1 MKNRKNVLIVFAV
14 LAILCLGIGYAALT
28 DSLQLTG
35 TIKGGA
41 SDADIVNPEEFN
53 ILWVSGT
60 TEDSS
65 NVALDRGGK
74 ALTSAANADDAEGTA
89 TLTISNMFVAG
100 DKVVATYVFENEELS
115 DDPELQYDAN
125 INIAFTGYA
134 QQDGPVINW
143 EVKIGG
149 NVVTDTIVDNQ
160 GLDFVLENGAQA
172 TLVVTVQL
180 LDTLISGDYTWE
192 ISFDITAEAK

>member
-53 ILWVSGT
+53 ILWISGT
-60 TEDSS
+60 TSNSS
-65 NVALDRGGK
+65 NPALDRGDK
-74 ALTSAANADDAEGTA
+74 ALTSTANTDDAEGTA

-100 DKVVATYVFENEELS
+100 DKVVATYVFENEKIGLDEELW
-115 DDPELQYDAN
+115 YDAN

-134 QQDGPVINW
+134 QQDGPTIDW
-143 EVKIGG
+143 EVKIGD
-149 NVVTDTIVDNQ
+149 NVVTDTVDDNQ

-172 TLVVTVQL
+172 TLVVEVEL
-180 LDTLISGDYTWE
+180 FDTLISGDYTWE